1 MSDSYQSDV
10 RPARLVASEYAQRFA
25 DATPRLTRTQALLEA
40 ERCLYC
46 YDAPCAT
53 ACPTSIDVP
62 SFIKR
67 IADDNLRGSART
79 ILESN
84 PLGGMC
90 ARVCPTGALDLR
102 TAGKSEM
109 DGSYLSVAVQKTTVG
124 DNCVHCGLCAEVCPQ
139 SCIEIQDRHLAED
152 GRLKVE
158 GKTLIDLNRCIHCGW
173 CAAVC
178 PVGAIS
184 FGKPFA
190 GEFSRDDKVCQA
202 CRTCVHTCPA
212 NALFNKEA
220 GPGEMVEKVT
230 HRKEACIYCG
240 ACALACPVAAIKVTK
255 TAIVTEMKG
264 KKALEKKVARGLVCE
279 IALPEGATLE
289 AGEPREERGQ
299 LEGRAYKHAFM
310 SADDE
315 TNDRVKVEWVVR
327 APQRGVVKVVARH
340 IRAGTVRAEVEL

>member
-1 MSDSYQSDV
+1 MREV
-10 RPARLVASEYAQRFA
+10 
-25 DATPRLTRTQALLEA
+25 LLESRDDRQHVYLPD
-40 ERCLYC
+40 RCIGCGSCVAVCPKGELVIGSVGAVARGLIDKDFIEKKASGAC
-46 YDAPCAT
+46 VLCA
-53 ACPTSIDVP
+53 
-62 SFIKR
+62 
-67 IADDNLRGSART
+67 
-79 ILESN
+79 
-84 PLGGMC
+84 MC

-255 TAIVTEMKG
+255 TAIVPEMKG
-264 KKALEKKVARGLVCE
+264 KKALEKKLSLPAPRPTLTSVLMTDEEACLGCGNCVIACPVNAHFDPYLAAGHLNELEEKPLLEVLNGAVRVVNQDVC
-279 IALPEGATLE
+279 GSCATCNMICPADAIWLE
-289 AGEPREERGQ
+289 RRE
-299 LEGRAYKHAFM
+299 
-310 SADDE
+310 
-315 TNDRVKVEWVVR
+315 VV
-327 APQRGVVKVVARH
+327 
-340 IRAGTVRAEVEL
+340 